1 MLAVDAETILGERL
15 PPMRLPLWGWG
26 AALSAPSI
34 RGRHGKVSRTN
45 IAALV
50 RRVDFTVMVAVLE
63 QIRFGSPAF
72 D

>member
-1 MLAVDAETILGERL
+1 VADSDYAEAHPPAV
-15 PPMRLPLWGWG
+15 
-26 AALSAPSI
+26 SAPSI